1 MGGVFGGKPKQDQSL
16 IREQRRQMEQAE
28 ARERAEREAQEDLR
42 RRQRSGRRS
51 LLGTEGD
58 ELGVM

>member
-1 MGGVFGGKPKQDQSL
+1 MSFSKPKQDQSL
-16 IREQRRQMEQAE
+16 INEQRKQAQE
-28 ARERAEREAQEDLR
+28 AEKRETKEKEAQEDLR

-51 LLGTEGD
+51 LLGTDGD

>member
-1 MGGVFGGKPKQDQSL
+1 MGGMFSKPKPDQSL
-16 IREQRRQMEQAE
+16 INEQRKQAQE
-28 ARERAEREAQEDLR
+28 AEKRETKEKEAQEDLR

-51 LLGTEGD
+51 LLGTDGD